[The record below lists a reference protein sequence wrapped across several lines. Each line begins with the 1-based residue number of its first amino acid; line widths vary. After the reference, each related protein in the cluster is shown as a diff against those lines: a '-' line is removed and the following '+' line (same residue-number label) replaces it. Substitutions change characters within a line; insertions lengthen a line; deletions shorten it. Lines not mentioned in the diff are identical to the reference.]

1 MPASCANNS
10 RLRRAV
16 MQILLEQGEMARFE
30 LMSKLSYF
38 DNRLQPSA
46 QSLASILTK
55 TQAILTVGTTKVA
68 SSSGRMKNKPTF
80 DIDRSY
86 IFCVEDIV
94 MSLPISSLY
103 AYEAKRAQRCSQCNR
118 SRILPEDSEMCLRC
132 SRKEHLITHDD

>member
-1 MPASCANNS
+1 
-10 RLRRAV
+10 
-16 MQILLEQGEMARFE
+16 MQILLEQGEMSRFE

-68 SSSGRMKNKPTF
+68 STSGRMKNKPTF

-86 IFCVEDIV
+86 IHTVEDIV
-94 MSLPISSLY
+94 MSL
-103 AYEAKRAQRCSQCNR
+103 
-118 SRILPEDSEMCLRC
+118 
-132 SRKEHLITHDD
+132 

>member
-16 MQILLEQGEMARFE
+16 MQILLEQGEMSRFE

-68 SSSGRMKNKPTF
+68 SSSGRMKKKPTF

-86 IFCVEDIV
+86 ITCVEDIV
-94 MSLPISSLY
+94 MSLPVSSLY
-103 AYEAKRAQRCSQCNR
+103 AYEAKTAVRCSVCNR
-118 SRILPEDSEMCLRC
+118 SRILPEDSDKCIRC
-132 SRKEHLITHDD
+132 ARTQDI